1 MKRTGVIVA
10 AFLALPL
17 LGSLVSDTV
26 SAADAPKEKEKDR
39 VVVMYFHRT
48 QRCPTCLRMGAF
60 TEEAVKKGFAR
71 ELKEGKVSLHFIDF
85 QDDKNAA
92 FTNAYEITGPTLLVA
107 KASGT
112 KVREYKNLDEMW
124 TKARDKADFME
135 YVQSNV
141 KSYLEK
147 AASPKRVASQQE
159 TGGKVKTQ

>member
-1 MKRTGVIVA
+1 MKRMGVIVA
-10 AFLALPL
+10 AFVALPL
-17 LGSLVSDTV
+17 LGSLMSDTA

-39 VVVMYFHRT
+39 VAVMYFHRT

-92 FTNAYEITGPTLLVA
+92 FAKAYEITGPMLLVA

-112 KVREYKNLDEMW
+112 RVREYKNLDEMW
-124 TKARDKADFME
+124 TKARDKADFVE
-135 YVQSNV
+135 YVQGAV
-141 KSYLEK
+141 KSFLSEK
-147 AASPKRVASQQE
+147 SAKR
-159 TGGKVKTQ
+159 